1 LRPISH
7 SGGEARPEVPESC
20 RYYGKWGNDVM
31 RKTLG
36 LVAVLTMLAACG
48 GEEDPPKKPVSLK
61 DITGEQL
68 CAMVPRS
75 TVEKA
80 FDEKIVESFGGPNEH
95 MERDSM
101 SCKYVTRAL
110 MDADGMDEIAV
121 ALDIGTQVRRAQ
133 DKATTAEQALDEY
146 MVDFDGET
154 VAFTPVPGLGV
165 VAGYAGPDLDVRN
178 RGAHLVAIIESGD
191 QFIEVI
197 TTSDPEGT
205 QDQLE
210 PIAKELVKGMESALG
225 G

>member
-1 LRPISH
+1 
-7 SGGEARPEVPESC
+7 
-20 RYYGKWGNDVM
+20 M

-36 LVAVLTMLAACG
+36 LIAALTMLAACG
-48 GEEDPPKKPVSLK
+48 GEDPPEKAASLK

-68 CAMVPRS
+68 CAMVPES

-80 FDEKIVESFGGPNEH
+80 FDEKVVNTLGGPNEH
-95 MERDSM
+95 MERDST
-101 SCKYVTRAL
+101 SCRYVTQAL

-121 ALDIGTQVRRAQ
+121 ALDIGTQVRRAK

-154 VAFTPVPGLGV
+154 VDFTPVPGLGV
-165 VAGYAGPDLDVRN
+165 VAGYAGPDLDVGS

-210 PIAKELVKGMESALG
+210 PIAQELVKGMESALG